1 MKTRLVSDSTKLE
14 RYVFIDKNDFV
25 VRFFEKVRRPRAR
38 GLPFF
43 FASAYRP
50 FVFSFHFSHENE
62 MTFRFFL
69 YLCGMKNVKTRT
81 ENQQENLCT

>member
-43 FASAYRP
+43 VHRP
-50 FVFSFHFSHENE
+50 IVPFSFLF
-62 MTFRFFL
+62 TFHA
-69 YLCGMKNVKTRT
+69 KTK
-81 ENQQENLCT
+81 